1 MDILLSFLLGSF
13 AVWRVTHLFHAE
25 DGPWDVLVRLRKWL
39 GNGFFGQ
46 LTDCFYCLSLW
57 VSAPFAWMLCVD
69 VRSGFLLWLAMSGA
83 AILLQ
88 RFTERNSP
96 PFPPN
101 TYEEL

>member
-1 MDILLSFLLGSF
+1 MDLLLSFLPGSF
-13 AVWRVTHLFHAE
+13 AVWRVTHLLHAE
-25 DGPWDVLVRLRKWL
+25 DGPWDVLVRLRKRL
-39 GNGFFGQ
+39 GSGFFGQ

-57 VSAPFAWMLCVD
+57 VSAPFAWWLGAD
-69 VRSGFLLWLAMSGA
+69 GRSCFLLWPALSGA

-88 RFTERNSP
+88 RFSERNSP